1 MLHVVDVPDFLRLAH
16 LADGIGGA
24 EVVDRYA
31 GPAPVRHP
39 DLAPLARHGH
49 GPTLLS
55 PSKLA
60 NLYFTWLGWCDIKAQ
75 KKGHVLLDLVSMTKL
90 GTQRDQ
96 AIELLRSQGMM
107 RLSEFK
113 VNGITAATIGRM
125 VRGGD
130 VIRLARGLYQLPD
143 APLDAN
149 HSLAEAAKRVPRG
162 VVCLV
167 SALAYHEL
175 TDQLPRAVWM
185 AIGTRDWMPKEGG
198 PTMRIVRFTD
208 ALLTDDVMTVHIE
221 NVPVKVF
228 GVAKTIAD
236 CFRHRRKVGQT
247 VALEGLQEA
256 LRQRKTSPAE
266 IARHAERGGVA
277 TVVRPYLEAL
287 TANA

>member
-1 MLHVVDVPDFLRLAH
+1 MV
-16 LADGIGGA
+16 
-24 EVVDRYA
+24 
-31 GPAPVRHP
+31 AP
-39 DLAPLARHGH
+39 
-49 GPTLLS
+49 
-55 PSKLA
+55 
-60 NLYFTWLGWCDIKAQ
+60 
-75 KKGHVLLDLVSMTKL
+75 
-90 GTQRDQ
+90 GTQRGK

-113 VNGITAATIGRM
+113 MSGITAATVGRM
-125 VRGGD
+125 VRAGE
-130 VIRLARGLYQLPD
+130 VNRLARGLYQLPD

-149 HSLAEAAKRVPRG
+149 HSLAEAAKLVPRG

-185 AIGTRDWMPKEGG
+185 AIGTRDWMPKAER
-198 PTMRIVRFTD
+198 PEMRIVRFTD
-208 ALLTDDVMTVHIE
+208 ALLTDAVLTVQIE

-236 CFRHRRKVGQT
+236 CFRHRGKVGLA

-256 LRQRKTSPAE
+256 LRQRKASPAK
-266 IARHAERGGVA
+266 IARQAELGGVT

>member
-1 MLHVVDVPDFLRLAH
+1 MA
-16 LADGIGGA
+16 
-24 EVVDRYA
+24 
-31 GPAPVRHP
+31 
-39 DLAPLARHGH
+39 
-49 GPTLLS
+49 
-55 PSKLA
+55 
-60 NLYFTWLGWCDIKAQ
+60 
-75 KKGHVLLDLVSMTKL
+75 KL
-90 GTQRDQ
+90 GTQRAQ

-167 SALAYHEL
+167 SALSYHEL

-185 AIGTRDWMPKEGG
+185 AIGTRDWNPKEGR
-198 PTMRIVRFTD
+198 PEMRIVRFTD
-208 ALLTDDVMTVHIE
+208 ALLTDDVLTVHIE

-256 LRQRKTSPAE
+256 LRQRKVSPAE

>member
-1 MLHVVDVPDFLRLAH
+1 MATP
-16 LADGIGGA
+16 
-24 EVVDRYA
+24 
-31 GPAPVRHP
+31 
-39 DLAPLARHGH
+39 
-49 GPTLLS
+49 
-55 PSKLA
+55 
-60 NLYFTWLGWCDIKAQ
+60 
-75 KKGHVLLDLVSMTKL
+75 

-96 AIELLRSQGMM
+96 AVELLRSQGMM

-130 VIRLARGLYQLPD
+130 IIRLARGLYQLPD

-149 HSLAEAAKRVPRG
+149 HSLAEATKRVPKG

-167 SALAYHEL
+167 SALAYHDL

-185 AIGTRDWMPKEGG
+185 AIGTRDWMPKEGR
-198 PTMRIVRFTD
+198 PAMRIVRFTD
-208 ALLTDDVMTVHIE
+208 ALLSDDVMTVHIE

-228 GVAKTIAD
+228 GVAKTVAD
-236 CFRHRRKVGQT
+236 CFRHRRKVGLT

-256 LRQRKTSPAE
+256 LRQRKASPAE

>member
-1 MLHVVDVPDFLRLAH
+1 
-16 LADGIGGA
+16 
-24 EVVDRYA
+24 
-31 GPAPVRHP
+31 
-39 DLAPLARHGH
+39 
-49 GPTLLS
+49 
-55 PSKLA
+55 
-60 NLYFTWLGWCDIKAQ
+60 
-75 KKGHVLLDLVSMTKL
+75 MTKT
-90 GTQRDQ
+90 GAQRAQ
-96 AIELLRSQGMM
+96 ATGLLRVKGIV

-113 VNGITAATIGRM
+113 DAGITAATIGRM
-125 VRGGD
+125 VRAGD
-130 VIRLARGLYQLPD
+130 VNRLARGLYQLPD

-175 TDQLPRAVWM
+175 TDRLPRAVWM
-185 AIGTRDWMPKEGG
+185 AIGTKDWMPKEGR
-198 PTMRIVRFTD
+198 PAMRIVRFTD
-208 ALLTDDVMTVHIE
+208 ALLAADVLTVHIE

-256 LRQRKTSPAE
+256 LRQRKASPAE

>member
-1 MLHVVDVPDFLRLAH
+1 MPK
-16 LADGIGGA
+16 I
-24 EVVDRYA
+24 
-31 GPAPVRHP
+31 
-39 DLAPLARHGH
+39 
-49 GPTLLS
+49 
-55 PSKLA
+55 
-60 NLYFTWLGWCDIKAQ
+60 Q
-75 KKGHVLLDLVSMTKL
+75 
-90 GTQRDQ
+90 TQRDQ
-96 AIELLRSQGMM
+96 ATELLQRQGIV

-113 VNGITAATIGRM
+113 KTGITAATISRM
-125 VRGGD
+125 VHAGD

-149 HSLAEAAKRVPRG
+149 HSLAEAAKRVPKG

-185 AIGTRDWMPKEGG
+185 AIGTKDWMPKEGRSA
-198 PTMRIVRFTD
+198 MRIVRFTD
-208 ALLTDDVMTVHIE
+208 ALLGDDVITVQIE

-228 GVAKTIAD
+228 GVAKTVAD
-236 CFRHRRKVGQT
+236 CFRHRRTVGQT

-256 LRQRKTSPAE
+256 LRQRKATPAE

-287 TANA
+287 TANG

>member
-1 MLHVVDVPDFLRLAH
+1 MA
-16 LADGIGGA
+16 
-24 EVVDRYA
+24 
-31 GPAPVRHP
+31 
-39 DLAPLARHGH
+39 
-49 GPTLLS
+49 
-55 PSKLA
+55 
-60 NLYFTWLGWCDIKAQ
+60 
-75 KKGHVLLDLVSMTKL
+75 KL
-90 GTQRDQ
+90 GTQRDR
-96 AIELLRSQGMM
+96 AIVLLRSQGMM

-130 VIRLARGLYQLPD
+130 VIRLARGLYQLSD
-143 APLDAN
+143 VPLDAN

-185 AIGTRDWMPKEGG
+185 AIGTRDWMPKEGR
-198 PTMRIVRFTD
+198 PAMRIVRFTD
-208 ALLTDDVMTVHIE
+208 ALLTDDVLTVYIE

-236 CFRHRRKVGQT
+236 CFRHRRKVGLT

-256 LRQRKTSPAE
+256 LRQRKASPAE

-277 TVVRPYLEAL
+277 TVIRPYLEAL

>member
-1 MLHVVDVPDFLRLAH
+1 
-16 LADGIGGA
+16 
-24 EVVDRYA
+24 
-31 GPAPVRHP
+31 
-39 DLAPLARHGH
+39 
-49 GPTLLS
+49 
-55 PSKLA
+55 
-60 NLYFTWLGWCDIKAQ
+60 
-75 KKGHVLLDLVSMTKL
+75 MTTL

-130 VIRLARGLYQLPD
+130 VIRLARGLYQLSD

-149 HSLAEAAKRVPRG
+149 HSLAEAAKRVPKG

-175 TDQLPRAVWM
+175 TDQLPRTVWM
-185 AIGTRDWMPKEGG
+185 AIGSRDWMPKEGR
-198 PTMRIVRFTD
+198 PAMRIVRFTD
-208 ALLTDDVMTVHIE
+208 ALLTDDVLTVYVE
-221 NVPVKVF
+221 NVPVKIF

-256 LRQRKTSPAE
+256 LRQRKASPAE